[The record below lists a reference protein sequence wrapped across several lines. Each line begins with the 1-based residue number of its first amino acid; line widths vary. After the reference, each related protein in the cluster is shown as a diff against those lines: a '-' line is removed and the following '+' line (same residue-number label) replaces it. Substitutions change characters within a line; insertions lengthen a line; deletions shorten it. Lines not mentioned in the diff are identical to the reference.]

1 MHVQPEQDV
10 PARVGVAVSGAGV
23 AGEGVTGTGVAGKG
37 VGGVGYDVGGRLIV
51 MSHSSSTTSET
62 PTNMKV
68 RKGHL

>member
-1 MHVQPEQDV
+1 M
-10 PARVGVAVSGAGV
+10 PAFVGISVGAGEGRAVGSGVGESVGAGV
-23 AGEGVTGTGVAGKG
+23 GKN
-37 VGGVGYDVGGRLIV
+37 VGADVGGRLIV